1 MRGIASGVLA
11 FAALLAMPLPA
22 ASQVTVRQR
31 VTVRELEAILTSARA
46 SRLGDDSAAEEAGG
60 VEPSERI
67 TEATLERLSRDQGEG
82 TKLALRILAEESA
95 FLDPPAA
102 ELPAGLPPAI
112 EEQKAIVER
121 AFDYARGYIGN
132 LPNFR
137 CTQMV
142 LRFEGDPSPVHA
154 RQAVNLGRLH
164 PRDAMVSD
172 LAFENGRESQQVR
185 SVNGAPW
192 NKKTPLG
199 GLTTYGEFG
208 AILAAPFGAGK
219 AKWSHWET
227 FDGKRVA
234 VFTYSV
240 DRAHSNYS
248 LNWCCTAWLK
258 RERRETV
265 ATEGELFI
273 EPASGAIVRVTRQA
287 VGISAGFP
295 MRRCDTAVEY
305 RRVDIGGQAWICP
318 IRSITISDNLKPD
331 QPTHVG
337 AYDGPGN
344 TRYHTYELNEVAYT
358 DYHKFE
364 AESRLLADDVPQEEN
379 QAGAGP
385 AEVLPAAA
393 APAAAAPTPQPQA
406 QEDQPATIQSKAN
419 LVLLAVV
426 VRDVDGRAVADLRK
440 EAFTLF
446 DNGKRREIESF
457 AVERAGQLTAV
468 ERAAPGANGPSEASH
483 AEKAASGPMAV
494 PDHFVAY
501 LFDDMGFTSLED
513 LVRVR
518 DGAMRHI
525 DELPPGDRAAVFT
538 TSCRTTL
545 DFTEDREKVRQA
557 VARIQF
563 KPLGS
568 VCSVPLAPP
577 LDGASGD
584 RGPTLREGAQFV
596 KVNGIRGVVQRMSDL
611 PGQRSIIFISYG
623 LAERAWILEELTDYI
638 QRNRVVVHT
647 LNAQGIHPITPG
659 ANAAANRQLAEFSA
673 NEVWDRVT
681 STKGMLELA
690 RATGGS
696 YIAPQDVKTAFRKL
710 ATPEWVYMLGIAP
723 GEAVVDTKTHL
734 AKAHEL
740 KVKLTDPRKLSV
752 QARESYYPSTPAG
765 QQEGPAGLSNRQ

>member
-11 FAALLAMPLPA
+11 LAGLLAMPPPA
-22 ASQVTVRQR
+22 SSQTVVRQR
-31 VTVRELEAILTSARA
+31 VTVRELEALLTSART
-46 SRLGDDSAAEEAGG
+46 SLLRDDDIAEEIGR
-60 VEPSERI
+60 VEPTERI
-67 TEATLERLSRDQGEG
+67 TEATLESLSRDQGKD

-102 ELPAGLPPAI
+102 ELPAGGPPAV
-112 EEQKAIVER
+112 EEQKAIVEK

-137 CTQMV
+137 CMQV
-142 LRFEGDPSPVHA
+142 VRRFEGDPSPVHA
-154 RQAVNLGRLH
+154 RQAVNLGHLH
-164 PRDAMVSD
+164 LRDAMVSD
-172 LAFENGRESQQVR
+172 LAFENGKESQQVR

-192 NKKTPLG
+192 NRKTPLG

-208 AILAAPFGAGK
+208 AILAAPFGVGK

-227 FDGKRVA
+227 MDGKRVA

-248 LNWCCTAWLK
+248 LNWCCTAWMK

-265 ATEGELFI
+265 ATEGALFI
-273 EPASGAIVRVTRQA
+273 EPATGAIFRVTRQA

-331 QPTHVG
+331 QPTHLG

-344 TRYHTYELNEVAYT
+344 ARYHTYELNEVAYT

-379 QAGAGP
+379 KAGAGP
-385 AEVLPAAA
+385 AEAQPVAP
-393 APAAAAPTPQPQA
+393 APAAAPPPQPQTH
-406 QEDQPATIQSKAN
+406 EDRPVTFQSKVN
-419 LVLLAVV
+419 LVLVPVV
-426 VRDVDGRAVADLRK
+426 VRDLDGHAVADLRK

-457 AVERAGQLTAV
+457 EVERAGHIVAV
-468 ERAAPGANGPSEASH
+468 DRPALGTNAPSEAGH
-483 AEKAASGPMAV
+483 GEKAASAPMDV
-494 PDHFVAY
+494 PDHFIAY
-501 LFDDMGFTSLED
+501 LFDDMGLTSLED

-525 DELPPGDRAAVFT
+525 DELSPGDRAAVFT

-545 DFTEDREKVRQA
+545 DFTDDREKLRQA
-557 VARIQF
+557 VSRIQF

-568 VCSVPLAPP
+568 LCSVPLAPP

-611 PGQRSIIFISYG
+611 PGERSIIFISYG
-623 LAERAWILEELTDYI
+623 LVERPWILEELTGYV

-647 LNAQGIHPITPG
+647 LNAQGIRPITPG
-659 ANAAANRQLAEFSA
+659 ANAAADRRLAEFSES
-673 NEVWDRVT
+673 EVSYRHM
-681 STKGMLELA
+681 STQGMLELA
-690 RATGGS
+690 RATGGA
-696 YIAPQDVKTAFRKL
+696 YVAPQDARAAFRKL
-710 ATPEWVYMLGIAP
+710 ATPEWVYMLGITP
-723 GEAVVDTKTHL
+723 GEAVVDKKTHVV
-734 AKAHEL
+734 KAHEL
-740 KVKLTDPRKLSV
+740 KVKLTDPRKLSL
-752 QARESYYPSTPAG
+752 QARGSYYPPAPAG
-765 QQEGPAGLSNRQ
+765 Q